1 MCHNRSPVKPVI
13 LIIDDEESMLTTFKS
28 VLKNDYELVLLS
40 NGADTL
46 PALRDNNIALILLD
60 VMMPGQ
66 NGLDV
71 LRTIKDFDKNLAVIM
86 VTAAHDIKLAVKAI
100 KLGAE
105 DYVTKPFEAESL
117 LATIAQALAKR
128 SLVRENIYL
137 KQVLA
142 EKGYQWDLI
151 GRSAPAKKTFEL
163 IAKAAKVNSTVLI
176 TGESGTGKELVAH
189 AIHKSSARAAQPF
202 VVVNCASLPES
213 LIEAELFGHEKGAF
227 TGALERKEGKFELAD
242 NGTIFLDE
250 IGCMPLNLQSRLLR
264 VLQDNSVE
272 KLGGTKPIKVDVRV
286 IAATNLALEEAI
298 KKNEFRSDLFYRLN
312 VIRVQ
317 LAPLRERKEDIP
329 LYAEYFVEKYS
340 REFNK
345 GLKGLSQ
352 EAIRLLINYDWPG
365 NVRELQNLMERIVA
379 LTENT
384 ESVQADDIPLEA
396 AAKNVVQE
404 GLKEALLDFERR
416 YIKNAL
422 AEAAGNQTKAA
433 ELLNIHR
440 TTLISKMDQLG
451 LK

>member
-1 MCHNRSPVKPVI
+1 MKPVI